1 MDSSALS
8 HPSLGPSVQWL
19 CAPGVQGAQVEAG
32 DEAVGQPGV
41 GVQEDGAGGRQ
52 PQQKQ
57 QQLQF
62 KAHVQEEGAGEEP
75 QHAAMHGVLRA
86 RQGSQEV
93 GPVLR
98 AGAGDT
104 PGLPSHQG
112 GAEVTATQTHT
123 EWDLCLPLSAG
134 WSGGGTVRAVGDTH
148 GHADERQGPR
158 DLPGEVGIHGGY
170 IGSLER
176 AG

>member
-1 MDSSALS
+1 MRQSDNQA
-8 HPSLGPSVQWL
+8 
-19 CAPGVQGAQVEAG
+19 
-32 DEAVGQPGV
+32 

-86 RQGSQEV
+86 RQGQS
-93 GPVLR
+93 GGGACP
-98 AGAGDT
+98 AGRAGDT

-112 GAEVTATQTHT
+112 GRGDSHT
-123 EWDLCLPLSAG
+123 NSYRVGLVSAPVRRMEWGRDSQGL
-134 WSGGGTVRAVGDTH
+134 WGTLN
-148 GHADERQGPR
+148 GHADESGGTQGSPR
-158 DLPGEVGIHGGY
+158 RGWNPWRIHWEPGKGRLMLLVRRPWWET
-170 IGSLER
+170 R
-176 AG
+176 N